1 MVQDKRA
8 SQRDKELF
16 YKHNQSGKCNY
27 CGLKLELD
35 HKTPLA
41 NKGANRTSNYQ
52 LLCGP
57 CNNRKGDMTD
67 GEFRRTYQ
75 LTPAKQADGPPSKV
89 IPQKYFEEIYAL
101 RELVTTLQGRMEAQ
115 DSELAAK
122 NEQIRG
128 LQVLLQQTQ
137 MPWWRVW

>member
-57 CNNRKGDMTD
+57 CNKRKGDMTD

-89 IPQKYFEEIYAL
+89 ILQKYFEEISKAIAATKASRRR
-101 RELVTTLQGRMEAQ
+101 REAEEDWA
-115 DSELAAK
+115 
-122 NEQIRG
+122 
-128 LQVLLQQTQ
+128 
-137 MPWWRVW
+137 W